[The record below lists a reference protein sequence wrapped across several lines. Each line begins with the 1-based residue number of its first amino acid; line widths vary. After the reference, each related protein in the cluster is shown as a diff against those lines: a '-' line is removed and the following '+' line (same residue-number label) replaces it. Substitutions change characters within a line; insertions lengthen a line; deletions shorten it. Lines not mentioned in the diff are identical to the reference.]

1 MTGKEQSEGNRKELG
16 GVGRGRVSEQRPGPG
31 WPGERMEDTGLASGG
46 AGEQRG
52 PGRLPACRATK
63 LLVLLLEAG

>member
-1 MTGKEQSEGNRKELG
+1 M
-16 GVGRGRVSEQRPGPG
+16 RGRVSEQRPGPG
-31 WPGERMEDTGLASGG
+31 WPGERMEDTGLGSGGAQGYGG